1 MTDKVILGYKAS
13 LYDVSKYLEL
23 HKTLCLKK
31 KQNPTLMVRTCNPST
46 PEVVEAGG
54 SRIQGHPQVHSKFEA
69 SMGYKRPKKEKR
81 KGGREKGRS
90 HASLQQAD

>member
-1 MTDKVILGYKAS
+1 MIEKLILGYKAS
-13 LYDVSKYLEL
+13 LYNITKYLEL

-31 KQNPTLMVRTCNPST
+31 KQNPTLMVQTRNPST
-46 PEVVEAGG
+46 PEVVEARR

-81 KGGREKGRS
+81 
-90 HASLQQAD
+90 